1 MKVMFKGASGAELAG
16 RLDSP
21 ADEPKGMVVFAHCF
35 TCSKELVA
43 VREIS
48 KSLVELGFAVFSFD
62 FTGLGSS
69 DGDFAN
75 TNFSSNVEDLRA
87 AIEFVEANYQTVDL
101 LVGHSLGGAAV
112 LYAQD
117 ACTHV
122 KGIVT
127 IGAPAEAS
135 HVEHLFSESL
145 DEIEQKGSATVSIG
159 GRPFE
164 IKKQFIDDLAAV
176 TIADKLSSLEVALLV
191 MHSPVDQVVGVENAR
206 DIFQQ
211 AKHPKSFVSLDDA
224 DHLLLDRSH
233 ARYAAHVIAA
243 WSSRY
248 LAEPSAVA
256 DGYPTEG
263 VIVAETGNGKFQ
275 NRVKTVSNTF
285 LMDEPTSVGG
295 LDSGPTPYDLL
306 GAALGGCTAMTLRLY
321 SDHKGYDYG
330 KISVG
335 VTHDK
340 VHAADCADCSDETKQ
355 AGGSIEVFR
364 REISIEGLPSDQ
376 IDNVL
381 RLADKCPV
389 HKTLHSEVHIST
401 EVKD

>member
-1 MKVMFKGASGAELAG
+1 MFAGADGIELAG
-16 RLDSP
+16 RLDGP
-21 ADEPKGMVVFAHCF
+21 VGDPRGMVVFAHCF

-48 KSLVELGFAVFSFD
+48 KALVELGFAVFSFD

-87 AIEFVEANYQTVDL
+87 AIEFVESNYQPVDL
-101 LVGHSLGGAAV
+101 LIGHSLGGAAV

-145 DEIEQKGSATVSIG
+145 EEIEQTGSAEVSIG
-159 GRPFE
+159 GRPFK
-164 IKKQFIDDLAAV
+164 IKKQFIDDLARV
-176 TIADKLSSLEVALLV
+176 TVADKLASLSAALLV
-191 MHSPVDQVVGVENAR
+191 MHSPVDQIVGVENAK
-206 DIFQQ
+206 DIFQR

-224 DHLLLDRSH
+224 DHLLLNREH
-233 ARYAAHVIAA
+233 ARYAAQVIGA
-243 WSSRY
+243 WSGRY
-248 LAEPSAVA
+248 LSEPASTGDSFPAN
-256 DGYPTEG
+256 G
-263 VIVAETGNGKFQ
+263 VMVTETGQGKFQ
-275 NRVKTVSNTF
+275 NRVQTVSNSF
-285 LMDEPTSVGG
+285 VMDEPVSVGG

-330 KISVG
+330 KISVA

-340 VHAADCADCSDETKQ
+340 VHAKDCADCSDETKE
-355 AGGSIEVFR
+355 AGGSVEVFA
-364 REISIEGLPSDQ
+364 REISIEGLPADQ
-376 IDNVL
+376 VENVL

-389 HKTLHSEVHIST
+389 HKTLHSKVHIST

>member
-1 MKVMFKGASGAELAG
+1 MFAGADGIELAG
-16 RLDSP
+16 RLDRP
-21 ADEPKGMVVFAHCF
+21 VGDPRGMVVFAHCF

-48 KSLVELGFAVFSFD
+48 KALVELGFAVFSFD

-87 AIEFVEANYQTVDL
+87 AIEFVESNYQPVDL
-101 LVGHSLGGAAV
+101 LIGHSLGGAAV

-145 DEIEQKGSATVSIG
+145 EEIEQTGSAEVSIG
-159 GRPFE
+159 GRPFK
-164 IKKQFIDDLAAV
+164 IKKQFIDDLARV
-176 TIADKLSSLEVALLV
+176 TVADKLASLSAALLV
-191 MHSPVDQVVGVENAR
+191 MHSPVDQIVGVENAK
-206 DIFQQ
+206 DIFQR

-224 DHLLLDRSH
+224 DHLLLNREH
-233 ARYAAHVIAA
+233 ARYAAQVIGA
-243 WSSRY
+243 WSGRY
-248 LAEPSAVA
+248 LSEPASTGDSFPAN
-256 DGYPTEG
+256 G
-263 VIVAETGNGKFQ
+263 VMVTETGQGKFQ
-275 NRVKTVSNTF
+275 NRVQTVSNSF
-285 LMDEPTSVGG
+285 VMDEPVSVGG

-330 KISVG
+330 KISVA

-340 VHAADCADCSDETKQ
+340 VHAKDCADCSDETKE
-355 AGGSIEVFR
+355 AGGSVEVFA
-364 REISIEGLPSDQ
+364 REISIEGLPADQ
-376 IDNVL
+376 VENVL

-389 HKTLHSEVHIST
+389 HKTLHSKVHIST

>member
-1 MKVMFKGASGAELAG
+1 MFPGANGLELAG
-16 RLDSP
+16 RIDSP
-21 ADEPKGMVVFAHCF
+21 AAEPKGMVVFAHCF

-48 KSLVELGFAVFSFD
+48 KALVELGFAVFSFD

-75 TNFSSNVEDLRA
+75 TNFSSNVEDLTA
-87 AIEFVEANYQTVDL
+87 AIAFVEANYQNVDL
-101 LVGHSLGGAAV
+101 VVGHSLGGAAV
-112 LYAQD
+112 LYAHD

-135 HVEHLFSESL
+135 HVEHLFSDSL
-145 DEIEQKGSATVSIG
+145 EEIEQKGSAEVSIG

-164 IKKQFIDDLAAV
+164 IQKQFLDDLAMV
-176 TIADKLSSLEVALLV
+176 TIADKLDSLDAALLV
-191 MHSPVDQVVGVENAR
+191 MHSPVDQVVGIENAR
-206 DIFQQ
+206 DIFQR

-224 DHLLLDRSH
+224 DHLLLDRKH
-233 ARYAAHVIAA
+233 ARYAAQVIAA

-248 LAEPSAVA
+248 VSDADAVSS
-256 DGYPTEG
+256 DGYPSEG
-263 VIVAETGNGKFQ
+263 VVVTETGNGKFQ
-275 NRVKTVSNTF
+275 NLVKTASNTF

-306 GAALGGCTAMTLRLY
+306 GAALGGCTAMTLRMY

-330 KISVG
+330 KISVV

-340 VHAADCADCSDETKQ
+340 VHAADCADCTDEVKES
-355 AGGSIEVFR
+355 GGSIEVFK

-389 HKTLHSEVHIST
+389 HKTLHSEAHIST
-401 EVKD
+401 EIKD

>member
-1 MKVMFKGASGAELAG
+1 MFAGADGIELAG
-16 RLDSP
+16 RLDGP
-21 ADEPKGMVVFAHCF
+21 VGDPRGMVVFAHCF

-48 KSLVELGFAVFSFD
+48 KALVELGFAVFSFD

-69 DGDFAN
+69 SGDFAN

-87 AIEFVEANYQTVDL
+87 AIEFVESNYQPVDL
-101 LVGHSLGGAAV
+101 LIGHSLGGAAV

-145 DEIEQKGSATVSIG
+145 EEIEQTGSAEVSIG
-159 GRPFE
+159 GRPFK
-164 IKKQFIDDLAAV
+164 IKKQFIDDLARV
-176 TIADKLSSLEVALLV
+176 TVADKLASLSAALLV
-191 MHSPVDQVVGVENAR
+191 MHSPVDQIVGVENAK
-206 DIFQQ
+206 DIFQR

-224 DHLLLDRSH
+224 DHLLLNREH
-233 ARYAAHVIAA
+233 ARYAAQVIGA
-243 WSSRY
+243 WSGRY
-248 LAEPSAVA
+248 LSGLASTGDSFPAN
-256 DGYPTEG
+256 G
-263 VIVAETGNGKFQ
+263 VMVTETGQGKFQ
-275 NRVKTVSNTF
+275 NRVQTVSNSF
-285 LMDEPTSVGG
+285 VMDEPVSVGG

-330 KISVG
+330 KISVA

-340 VHAADCADCSDETKQ
+340 VHAKDCADCSDETKE
-355 AGGSIEVFR
+355 AGGSVEVFA
-364 REISIEGLPSDQ
+364 REISIEGLPADQ
-376 IDNVL
+376 VENVL

-389 HKTLHSEVHIST
+389 HKTLHSKVHIST